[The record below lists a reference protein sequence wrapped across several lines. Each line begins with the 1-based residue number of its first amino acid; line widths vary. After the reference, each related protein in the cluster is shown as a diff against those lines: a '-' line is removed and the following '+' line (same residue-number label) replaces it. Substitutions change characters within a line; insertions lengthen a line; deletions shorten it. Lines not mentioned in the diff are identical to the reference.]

1 MILNA
6 LTNVN
11 KLNLTIKCYVMLT
24 LNFHTCLLFGVNSDS
39 LYAVWL
45 WFWNT
50 LVPFGKICTWKISH
64 TFRPF
69 SEQLFTIMFPMMLS
83 GACAAGVLGCYCGVS
98 VVVTSAGDT
107 ADSICPGS
115 ELLCGDWILE
125 MVNRLSEPYCRQQH
139 LRCQLARR
147 TDPYTCMPVVN

>member
-1 MILNA
+1 MLANET
-6 LTNVN
+6 LLSSVN
-11 KLNLTIKCYVMLT
+11 TEFPHLSCVHFFL
-24 LNFHTCLLFGVNSDS
+24 CLVV
-39 LYAVWL
+39 VW
-45 WFWNT
+45 NP

-64 TFRPF
+64 TFRPS
-69 SEQLFTIMFPMMLS
+69 SEQLLTIMFPMMLS
-83 GACAAGVLGCYCGVS
+83 GACAAGVLSCYCGVS

-125 MVNRLSEPYCRQQH
+125 TVNRLTEPYCRQQH
-139 LRCQLARR
+139 LCCQLASR